1 MYSLDINFLND
12 RAERTAE
19 AGLARGRVRR
29 ASADPRPYYIGAT
42 LGIALPALVGGY
54 WLFLQNQ
61 NRNLEQQQ
69 AELDSQLSALQA
81 QLGEVKTINA
91 KVSQIES
98 ENRALAS
105 VFDYIKP
112 WSAILQDVRSRV
124 PNGVQI
130 STIEQTPAE
139 VVPASITPPPP
150 SPSPSASPGASPGA
164 SPAAGQ
170 AAAPVAPVVP
180 ATPQTLPPK
189 VAVSGV
195 ARSFNDVNDFV
206 LTLQRSPFFK
216 GDEVKLVSSKLID
229 NPTQVEFADKRGGG
243 SNLEVKLPQVVQYRI
258 EGNLT
263 NLPASDL
270 LQDLERTL
278 SVGLASRIQALR
290 DRGVLQK

>member
-12 RAERTAE
+12 RAERPTE
-19 AGLARGRVRR
+19 AGLARGVVGRRV
-29 ASADPRPYYIGAT
+29 AADPRPYYIGAA
-42 LGIALPALVGGY
+42 LAIALPALVAGY
-54 WLFLQNQ
+54 WLYLQNQ

-81 QLGEVKTINA
+81 QLGEVKNVNA
-91 KVSQIES
+91 QVAQIES

-112 WSAILQDVRSRV
+112 WSAILQDVRARV

-130 STIEQTPAE
+130 ATIEQTAAETLRTPA
-139 VVPASITPPPP
+139 PAPPPPSP
-150 SPSPSASPGASPGA
+150 SPSPSASPG
-164 SPAAGQ
+164 GQ
-170 AAAPVAPVVP
+170 AAAPSPI
-180 ATPQTLPPK
+180 ATPAAVAETPPPK
-189 VAVSGV
+189 IAISGV

-206 LTLQRSPFFK
+206 LTLQRSPFLK
-216 GDEVKLVSSKLID
+216 GDDVKLVSSTLVD
-229 NPTQVEFADKRGGG
+229 NPTQVEFADKQGG

-258 EGNLT
+258 EGSLT

>member
-12 RAERTAE
+12 RSERPSE
-19 AGLARGRVRR
+19 AGLARRGK
-29 ASADPRPYYIGAT
+29 SAGAAGDPRAYYVG
-42 LGIALPALVGGY
+42 LGLAIALPALVAGA

-61 NRNLEQQQ
+61 NGQLERRQ

-81 QLGEVKTINA
+81 QLGEVNSINA
-91 KVSQIES
+91 QVQQIES
-98 ENRALAS
+98 ENQALAS

-112 WSAILQDVRSRV
+112 WSAILQDVRARV

-130 STIEQTPAE
+130 SSIEQLVEEAAPA
-139 VVPASITPPPP
+139 PPPP
-150 SPSPSASPGASPGA
+150 SPSPSPSPTD
-164 SPAAGQ
+164 GQ
-170 AAAPVAPVVP
+170 AAAPAPEPVAP
-180 ATPQTLPPK
+180 PPPPPRL
-189 VAVSGV
+189 AISGV

-206 LTLQRSPFFK
+206 LTLQRSPFLE
-216 GDEVKLVSSKLID
+216 GQEVKLVTSKLID
-229 NPTQVEFADKRGGG
+229 NPTAVEF
-243 SNLEVKLPQVVQYRI
+243 SNQNNAPDLEVKLPQVVEYRI

-290 DRGVLQK
+290 DRGVLQP

>member
-12 RAERTAE
+12 RAERASE
-19 AGLARGRVRR
+19 AGLAKGTGR
-29 ASADPRPYYIGAT
+29 ASSDPRPYYVGAA
-42 LGIALPALVGGY
+42 LAIALPLFVLGF

-61 NRNLEQQQ
+61 NRTLAARQ
-69 AELDSQLSALQA
+69 AELDRQLSDLQSQLGTVNS
-81 QLGEVKTINA
+81 INA
-91 KVSQIES
+91 EIQEIES
-98 ENRALAS
+98 ENQALAS

-130 STIEQTPAE
+130 VNIEQVEPDETA
-139 VVPASITPPPP
+139 VAPPPEP
-150 SPSPSASPGASPGA
+150 SPSPTEGTEGTEGEA
-164 SPAAGQ
+164 SPA
-170 AAAPVAPVVP
+170 PVAEVP
-180 ATPQTLPPK
+180 PPPPPQI
-189 VAVSGV
+189 AISGV

-206 LTLQRSPFFK
+206 LTLQRSPFLQ
-216 GDEVKLVSSKLID
+216 GDQVKLVSSQLID
-229 NPTQVEFADKRGGG
+229 NPTEVEFATENGGQD
-243 SNLEVKLPQVVQYRI
+243 LEVQLPQVVQYRI

-263 NLPASDL
+263 NLPASEL